1 MFGLWKRVKELEQTI
16 CIHGEYD
23 IISVKYGIYK
33 MRCSKCGK
41 LMVNRLG
48 TYYFNKRRVAEFL
61 LGGSSYSLLAFAKEV
76 MIENGY
82 EIEG

>member
-1 MFGLWKRVKELEQTI
+1 MFGLWKRVKELEQAV

-23 IISVKYGIYK
+23 IISVKRWRYK
-33 MRCSKCGK
+33 IRCSKCGK

-61 LGGSSYSLLAFAKEV
+61 LGESSYSLLVFAKEI